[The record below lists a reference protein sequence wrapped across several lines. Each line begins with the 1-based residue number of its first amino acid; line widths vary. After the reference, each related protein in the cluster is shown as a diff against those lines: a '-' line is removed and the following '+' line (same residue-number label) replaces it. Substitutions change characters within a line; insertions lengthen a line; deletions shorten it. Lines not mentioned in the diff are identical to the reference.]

1 MAKLQRKPK
10 TLARCVDTPK
20 FDYQP
25 TAEEKRRE
33 VDMPGASLTSIR
45 DAFFR
50 PIKSK
55 A

>member
-10 TLARCVDTPK
+10 PLAMRVDMPK

-33 VDMPGASLTSIR
+33 VDMLCASLKSIR